1 MRITLYT
8 LLSLFLLIS
17 LFSRAYGYDGQ
28 SDIFFRTDAS
38 NHNIYFVGFS
48 ADFVA
53 PQSLPPNISSGE
65 FAVFLWPGLQPGGSG
80 CFYPIN
86 NGVLQPVLSYGN
98 SCAPDK
104 PQNTEQWWISG
115 QYVNKPLFDDNC
127 KSIPNGFVSA
137 CEDYAHCHGGEF
149 LTINPGQEITT
160 SMDLD
165 SDNNNWLQTI
175 EAGGQT
181 RTYSIALDYC
191 SASSQQTAK
200 VTMEPQAQ
208 TLAIL
213 SIETHGYNTPLEQ
226 TYENIVLKIQVGDD
240 PMATCDNTV
249 TMSTADPSS
258 DCSSINTISNTEGIL
273 TCQIDSCT
281 VHKPTDMP
289 MDGDDDSVFDGLDTD
304 SENDGISDQD
314 EDTAGS
320 ATQASTFSLRNEILT
335 DPDGDGIPNSL
346 DLDSDGDGLPDHFEG
361 GGNNDNDSD
370 GVADSFIDVDVD
382 GHNDTYDPS
391 LNGVV
396 LPLPDTDGDGKP
408 DFLDRDSDN
417 DGISDSNE
425 TVGCVD
431 ADNNGLLDNSIDV
444 NSDGLA
450 DIVHP
455 QTGSPCALLD
465 LDEDGLFDHLD
476 AEDNRGNDSSSCAI
490 LPIRAS
496 NTSFPI
502 YLLIPVFILI
512 ARLWKRRTS

>member
-1 MRITLYT
+1 
-8 LLSLFLLIS
+8 
-17 LFSRAYGYDGQ
+17 
-28 SDIFFRTDAS
+28 
-38 NHNIYFVGFS
+38 
-48 ADFVA
+48 
-53 PQSLPPNISSGE
+53 
-65 FAVFLWPGLQPGGSG
+65 
-80 CFYPIN
+80 
-86 NGVLQPVLSYGN
+86 
-98 SCAPDK
+98 
-104 PQNTEQWWISG
+104 
-115 QYVNKPLFDDNC
+115 
-127 KSIPNGFVSA
+127 
-137 CEDYAHCHGGEF
+137 
-149 LTINPGQEITT
+149 
-160 SMDLD
+160 
-165 SDNNNWLQTI
+165 
-175 EAGGQT
+175 
-181 RTYSIALDYC
+181 
-191 SASSQQTAK
+191 
-200 VTMEPQAQ
+200 
-208 TLAIL
+208 
-213 SIETHGYNTPLEQ
+213 
-226 TYENIVLKIQVGDD
+226 
-240 PMATCDNTV
+240 
-249 TMSTADPSS
+249 
-258 DCSSINTISNTEGIL
+258 
-273 TCQIDSCT
+273 
-281 VHKPTDMP
+281 